1 MSKVTVLSLL
11 VEEMRNG
18 RINVVDLTQSL
29 GPDTPVIQLPEMFS
43 QSPGLTVQQ
52 ISKYDDAGPAWYWN
66 TLT

>member
-43 QSPGLTVQQ
+43 QSPG
-52 ISKYDDAGPAWYWN
+52 
-66 TLT
+66 